1 MNNVHA
7 RTARDSIINNS
18 GLLQID
24 FLRMTS
30 DSIRTLLKADEA
42 ELKAMQQELALLRE
56 GSLCISKRG
65 EGVRFSCYDK
75 RSQKSRSITKDSNQ
89 IYDLARRAF
98 LENRIKAIN
107 ENSRRLSALLENAD
121 GARHEIM
128 LQKKLG
134 KFAAAGLDL
143 SRILFTK
150 EQNEWID
157 APYTP
162 NPYHPEDLKYP
173 TTGGILTRSKSES
186 TIGSRLELIGLPY
199 RFDDLVTIY
208 SERTGERPFKEN
220 YFSDFKV
227 PNLAGGITVHEHFGA
242 FQMEKYPDN
251 SLKRLNDYRN
261 FEVRELPSRIVLPE
275 EFTWS
280 LEADLRDPVLFQ
292 RIINRMLLPSGL

>member
-24 FLRMTS
+24 FLRITS

-42 ELKAMQQELALLRE
+42 EVKAMQQELDLLRE

-65 EGVRFSCYDK
+65 EGFQFSRYDRNTQK
-75 RSQKSRSITKDSNQ
+75 RVSIMSDRDEVNE
-89 IYDLARRAF
+89 LARRMC
-98 LENRIKAIN
+98 LENRIKAIEDN
-107 ENSRRLSALLENAD
+107 ARRLSAVLENAD
-121 GARHEIM
+121 GACHEIM

-157 APYTP
+157 TPYTP
-162 NPYHPEDLKYP
+162 NPFHPEDLKYP

-208 SERTGERPFKEN
+208 SERTGERPFRDN

-227 PNLAGGITVHEHFGA
+227 PNLLGGITVHEHFGA
-242 FQMEKYPDN
+242 FQMKNYPDN

>member
-1 MNNVHA
+1 MNKAHA
-7 RTARDSIINNS
+7 RTARDSIINKS

-42 ELKAMQQELALLRE
+42 EVKAMQQELALIRE

-65 EGVRFSCYDK
+65 EGFRFNRYDK
-75 RSQKSRSITKDSNQ
+75 RSQETHSITKDANQ

-98 LENRIKAIN
+98 LENRIKAIE
-107 ENSRRLSALLENAD
+107 ENRRRLSAVLEKAD

-134 KFAAAGLDL
+134 KSAAAGLDL

-157 APYTP
+157 TPYTP
-162 NPYHPEDLKYP
+162 NPFHPEDLKYP

-199 RFDDLVTIY
+199 RFDDLVIIY
-208 SERTGERPFKEN
+208 NERTGDRPFREN

-227 PNLAGGITVHEHFGA
+227 PNFAGGITVHEHFGA

>member
-1 MNNVHA
+1 MNTVHA

-65 EGVRFSCYDK
+65 EGVQFSRYDRNTQK
-75 RSQKSRSITKDSNQ
+75 RVSIMSDRDEVNE
-89 IYDLARRAF
+89 LARRMC
-98 LENRIKAIN
+98 LENRIKAIEDN
-107 ENSRRLSALLENAD
+107 ARRLSAVLENAD

-157 APYTP
+157 TPYTP
-162 NPYHPEDLKYP
+162 NPFHPEDLKYP
-173 TTGGILTRSKSES
+173 TTGGILTRSKAES

-208 SERTGERPFKEN
+208 SERTGERPFRDN

-227 PNLAGGITVHEHFGA
+227 PNLLGGITVHEHFGA
-242 FQMEKYPDN
+242 FQMKNYPDN